1 MTQNI
6 YLLAFGTFGNPYGF
20 RQTFFKVANENVAK
34 SIKTFDLNTNAIKL
48 FQNTTIY
55 SIRKEI
61 ANGINSVAYSKY
73 TFAKEQNSD
82 RGGTFI
88 GASIYFTNEIAQEN
102 LTINKLNEFHKILVT
117 KNVENETIMVDHSDK
132 FSVDLPRDFDKLGF
146 NLKKIDELTNF
157 NLSNTNLVVF
167 SRINENTLQQNFKK
181 SLELL
186 NCYDTIFF
194 TDSKEIADFTKTKGI
209 YKVIDENGYDK
220 EIQTLRE
227 EKKKKLQILVS
238 DFEKELSELD
248 EKKRITI
255 RDFKDSIEE
264 NSRLHQE
271 NNRKI
276 EDSKKQINIIEN
288 KYYEFSKKIKEAINL
303 IITNNKIED
312 VKLFHNENKREF
324 VNFINQN
331 IKPTY
336 LNSLNEIQARTNLTA
351 NHQHNQ
357 EWLQQNDRKTIS
369 DQNIK
374 KKPFKIFKL
383 ISVLFF
389 ILWLGTFIYYQYFQ
403 IPKKDEIIENYKIEI
418 NQNNEDDI
426 VEIKNNKPT
435 NSELNPKS
443 NNQLNSNDI
452 KNIAKSLKSDMTL
465 AEVVEVIFEK
475 NPTDIKKHYENQID
489 LYSKKI
495 IELNKNCFEEKDGN
509 NFYKQDT
516 IRNIPSFKSDN

>member
-102 LTINKLNEFHKILVT
+102 LTINKLNEFHKILVS
-117 KNVENETIMVDHSDK
+117 KNVEDETIMVDHSDK
-132 FSVDLPRDFDKLGF
+132 FSVDLPQDFDKLGF
-146 NLKKIDELTNF
+146 NLKKFDELTNF
-157 NLSNTNLVVF
+157 NLSNINLVVF

-186 NCYDTIFF
+186 NRYDTIFF
-194 TDSKEIADFTKTKGI
+194 TDSKKIADFTKSKDI

-220 EIQTLRE
+220 EIEALRE
-227 EKKKKLQILVS
+227 EKKRKLQLLVS
-238 DFEKELSELD
+238 DYEKELSELD

-255 RDFKDSIEE
+255 RDFKDSIAE

-271 NNRKI
+271 NNLKI
-276 EDSKKQINIIEN
+276 EDSKNQINKIEN

-303 IITNNKIED
+303 INTNNNVEV
-312 VKLFHNENKREF
+312 VKSFHNENKREF
-324 VNFINQN
+324 INYVNQN

-336 LNSLNEIQARTNLTA
+336 LNKLSDFQARTNLTA
-351 NHQHNQ
+351 NIQRNSNWIEVNNEKSINEQ
-357 EWLQQNDRKTIS
+357 T
-369 DQNIK
+369 K
-374 KKPFKIFKL
+374 KRKPFKDFKL
-383 ISVLFF
+383 ISFLFF
-389 ILWLGTFIYYQYFQ
+389 VLWLVTIIYYQAFQ
-403 IPKKDEIIENYKIEI
+403 IPEKNKIIQDYKYQI
-418 NQNNEDDI
+418 NQNIIEDNID
-426 VEIKNNKPT
+426 VKT
-435 NSELNPKS
+435 SDSNSRELNPKS
-443 NNQLNSNDI
+443 NNKLNQNDV
-452 KNIAKSLKSDMTL
+452 KNIAKNIKSDMNI
-465 AEVVEVIFEK
+465 ADVDKIIFEIGAK
-475 NPTDIKKHYENQID
+475 NIRSQIAI
-489 LYSKKI
+489 SKI
-495 IELNKNCFEEKDGN
+495 GASNV
-509 NFYKQDT
+509 
-516 IRNIPSFKSDN
+516 P